1 MFDTLDGLILATVL
15 FLAIHIV
22 PSSFLRAKLVGMV
35 GENGYLAGYS
45 ILSAVFLAW
54 MIMAYINA
62 PVDYFLWDLGNV
74 GRYLAIPLMALAFIL
89 FIGPFTGASPTSV
102 KAQSTIE
109 KEGAHQGLNAI
120 TRHPMM
126 WSFVIWAFVHALNN
140 GDLKSL
146 VFFVG
151 YGGLALAGTFLIDAK
166 RAKELGPKWAE
177 YKSQTSNIPFAA
189 ILAGRAQLSIKQ
201 LWWRVAI
208 GLFLFMAA
216 YHTHELVL
224 GVSPF
229 PFRG

>member
-1 MFDTLDGLILATVL
+1 MATLL

-22 PSSFLRAKLVGMV
+22 PSSFLRAKLVDKV
-35 GENGYLAGYS
+35 GENVYLAGYS
-45 ILSAVFLAW
+45 VLSAVFLAW

-62 PVDYFLWDLGNV
+62 PLDYFLWDLGNV
-74 GRYLAIPLMALAFIL
+74 GRYVAIPLMALAFIL

-102 KAQSTIE
+102 KAQVVID

-126 WSFVIWAFVHALNN
+126 WAFVLWAFVHLLNN
-140 GDLKSL
+140 GDAKSL

-151 YGGLALAGTFLIDAK
+151 FGGLALAGTFLIDVK
-166 RAKELGPKWAE
+166 RARELGPKWAE
-177 YKSQTSNIPFAA
+177 FKSQTSNIPFAA
-189 ILAGRAQLSIKQ
+189 VLSGRARLSVKQ

-216 YHTHELVL
+216 YHTHKLVL

-229 PFRG
+229 PY